1 MKYLLILAILLS
13 TYVCSAG
20 TTADFIGY
28 SESDVDSELYT
39 DGELSFTD
47 TSPEIEFTK
56 PTLHVTIDDD
66 TVFEYKG
73 EEYALKELIRYI
85 IWQEDR

>member
-13 TYVCSAG
+13 TYVCSA
-20 TTADFIGY
+20 
-28 SESDVDSELYT
+28 

-47 TSPEIEFTK
+47 NSPELEFTK
-56 PTLHVTIDDD
+56 QTIHVTIDDD